1 MPDWKEEIRK
11 RLANLNLDPTREA
24 EIIDQLSQHLEDSY
38 QELLY
43 SGMSETEARRA
54 ALAEVS
60 ESDLLERELRRVTRT
75 TNPEPTVLGANKAG
89 NILAGVGQ
97 DLRYAVRMLGKHP
110 SFTFVAVLTLALG
123 IGANTAIFS
132 VCNAVLFKPL
142 PYAEPDRIV
151 MLSERQRDGKP
162 SDVAPANFVDWRNGS
177 HSFTDMTAFR
187 VSSFASYFILG
198 GQSEASRLVGEDVS
212 WNFFSVLGV
221 RLMLGR
227 SFLPDEDR
235 PGHDRVAIL
244 SYAAWNERFGADRD
258 IAGKAI
264 TLDDES
270 YTVVG
275 VLPASFQFGSTAAD
289 FQARSQPDI
298 WVPLALDPQK
308 LHRNS
313 HILRVIARL
322 KPGVKPAQ
330 AQAELDVIAAN
341 LAQQY
346 PENNKDIGI
355 AAAPL
360 TDQVTGSV
368 RVALETLLGAVG
380 LVLLIACANVANLL
394 LSRAAA
400 RQKEMAVRIALG
412 ASRGRLAQQLLTES
426 LFLAGLG
433 GIAGFG
439 LALAAIAAL
448 TPQLPADLS
457 RAAGIAVDKRMLIFT
472 GVISLVTG
480 VLFGL
485 GPLFAARRENAGES
499 LKQNNRSASG
509 SQTRLR
515 SGLAVAQIAIAIILL
530 IGAGLMV
537 KSLWALMHVA
547 PGFHSENI
555 LTARLSLPRS
565 RYPDNRR
572 IAALEREVLEKL
584 HGTPGVQSAGF
595 ATYVPLSGSDNDWD
609 FLIEGRPPLPVG
621 THNMAKYRPVSAG
634 YFETIGI
641 PLLRGRSFTSADT
654 AEAPWVVV
662 INDSMAREYWPS
674 ENPIGRRLQVPGWP
688 RWGTVIGVVGDVL
701 HEGLDGAAK
710 AEMYLPVEQSLNIES
725 EPTIVV
731 RSEIP
736 TGAAAGELRAA
747 VSAID
752 PAIAVDRIETMQ
764 ELVSGS
770 VAQPRFRAMIL
781 ASFSLLALVMASIG
795 IYGVMN
801 YLVIQRTREFGIRLS
816 LGATPTDVL
825 RLVLGRAATLIG
837 AGTCVGLVGSA
848 FLVRLITK
856 LLFGTAPLDP
866 LTFAAV
872 PVLLAAVALAAS
884 YIPARRATKIDPL
897 AALRNE

>member
-1 MPDWKEEIRK
+1 MIVRRLGKLWARMRDTVRNEPRDLEFQAELEEHV
-11 RLANLNLDPTREA
+11 RLVAERYRRQGMTAEA
-24 EIIDQLSQHLEDSY
+24 AMLA
-38 QELLY
+38 
-43 SGMSETEARRA
+43 ARRQFGNTT
-54 ALAEVS
+54 
-60 ESDLLERELRRVTRT
+60 LLQE
-75 TNPEPTVLGANKAG
+75 
-89 NILAGVGQ
+89 
-97 DLRYAVRMLGKHP
+97 DLRAMQIIPAIESLRGDLTYAVRMLRRNPG
-110 SFTFVAVLTLALG
+110 FAATAVITLALG

-162 SDVAPANFVDWRNGS
+162 SNVAPANFVDWRNGS
-177 HSFTDMTAFR
+177 HSFTDMAAMR
-187 VSSFASYFILG
+187 ASSFASSFILG
-198 GQSEASRLVGEDVS
+198 GQSEASRLTGGDVS
-212 WNFFSVLGV
+212 SSFFSVLGV
-221 RLMLGR
+221 RFILGR
-227 SFLPDEDR
+227 NFLPDEDL

-244 SYAAWNERFGADRD
+244 SYAAWSKWFGADRD

-264 TLDDES
+264 TLDDKS

-275 VLPASFQFGSTAAD
+275 VLPADFQFGSTAAD
-289 FQARSQPDI
+289 FQARSQADV

-308 LHRNS
+308 LQRGAHML
-313 HILRVIARL
+313 HVIGRL
-322 KPGVKPAQ
+322 EPGVKLAQ
-330 AQAELDVIAAN
+330 AQAELNVIAAN

-346 PENNKDIGI
+346 PENNKEIGI
-355 AAAPL
+355 AAVPL

-394 LSRAAA
+394 LGRAAA

-412 ASRGRLAQQLLTES
+412 ASRWRLAQQLLTES

-433 GIAGFG
+433 GIAGFA

-457 RAAGIAVDKRMLIFT
+457 RAAGIAVDMRMLIFT
-472 GVISLVTG
+472 AVISLVTG
-480 VLFGL
+480 ILFGL

-499 LKQNNRSASG
+499 LKQNNRSATG
-509 SQTRLR
+509 IQTRLR

-537 KSLWALMHVA
+537 KSFWALLHVA
-547 PGFHSENI
+547 PGFRSESI

-572 IAALEREVLEKL
+572 IAALEGEVLESL
-584 HGTPGVQSAGF
+584 RGRPGVQSAGF
-595 ATYVPLSGSDNDWD
+595 ATYVPLSGLDNGWS

-621 THNMAKYRPVSAG
+621 TYNMAQYRPVSAG

-641 PLLRGRSFTSADT
+641 PLLRGRPFTSADT

-674 ENPIGRRLQVPGWP
+674 ENPIGQRLQASGGQPTW
-688 RWGTVIGVVGDVL
+688 RTVIGVVGDVL

-710 AEMYLPVEQSLNIES
+710 AEMYLPVEQAMNIES
-725 EPTIVV
+725 NPTIVV
-731 RSEIP
+731 RAETAP
-736 TGAAAGELRAA
+736 GAAAGELRGA

-764 ELVSGS
+764 QLVSGS
-770 VAQPRFRAMIL
+770 VAQPRFRTMIL
-781 ASFSLLALVMASIG
+781 AAFSLLALMMASIG

-816 LGATPTDVL
+816 LGATQTDVL

-837 AGTCVGLVGSA
+837 AGTCLGLVGSVL
-848 FLVRLITK
+848 LVRLITK

-872 PVLLAAVALAAS
+872 PVLLAAVALVAS
-884 YIPARRATKIDPL
+884 YIPARRATRIDPIV
-897 AALRNE
+897 ALRCE

>member
-1 MPDWKEEIRK
+1 MIVRRLGRLWARMRNTVRNEPRDLEFQAELEEHF
-11 RLANLNLDPTREA
+11 RLLAERYRRQGMTSEA
-24 EIIDQLSQHLEDSY
+24 AMLA
-38 QELLY
+38 
-43 SGMSETEARRA
+43 ARRQFGNTT
-54 ALAEVS
+54 
-60 ESDLLERELRRVTRT
+60 LLQE
-75 TNPEPTVLGANKAG
+75 
-89 NILAGVGQ
+89 
-97 DLRYAVRMLGKHP
+97 DLRAMQIIPAIDSLRGDLTYAVRMLRRNPG
-110 SFTFVAVLTLALG
+110 FAATAVVTLALG

-162 SDVAPANFVDWRNGS
+162 GNVAPANFVDWRNGS
-177 HSFTDMTAFR
+177 NSFTDVAAMRTP
-187 VSSFASYFILG
+187 SFASSFILG
-198 GQSEASRLVGEDVS
+198 GQNEASRLTGGDVS
-212 WNFFSVLGV
+212 SSFFSVLGV
-221 RLMLGR
+221 RFMLGR
-227 SFLPDEDR
+227 NFLPDEDL
-235 PGHDRVAIL
+235 PGHAHVAVL
-244 SYAAWNERFGADRD
+244 SYATWSERFGADRD
-258 IAGKAI
+258 IAGKTI
-264 TLDDES
+264 TLNDNS

-275 VLPASFQFGSTAAD
+275 VLPADFKFGSTAAD
-289 FQARSQPDI
+289 FQAGSQPDI

-308 LHRNS
+308 LQRGAHMLN
-313 HILRVIARL
+313 VIARL
-322 KPGVKPAQ
+322 APGVTLAQ
-330 AQAELDVIAAN
+330 AQAELNVIAAN
-341 LAQQY
+341 LARQY

-355 AAAPL
+355 AAVPL
-360 TDQVTGSV
+360 ADQVTGSV

-394 LSRAAA
+394 LGRTAA

-412 ASRGRLAQQLLTES
+412 ASRWRLARQLLTES
-426 LFLAGLG
+426 LLLAGLG
-433 GIAGFG
+433 GIAGFA
-439 LALAAIAAL
+439 LALAAIEAL

-457 RAAGIAVDKRMLIFT
+457 RAAGIAVDMRMLIFT
-472 GVISLVTG
+472 AAISLLTG
-480 VLFGL
+480 ILFGL
-485 GPLFAARRENAGES
+485 VPLFATCREKAGES
-499 LKQNNRSASG
+499 LKQNNRFASG
-509 SQTRLR
+509 IQTRLR

-537 KSLWALMHVA
+537 KSFWALLHVA
-547 PGFHSENI
+547 PGFRSDSI

-572 IAALEREVLEKL
+572 IAALEGDVLESL
-584 HGTPGVQSAGF
+584 RGRPGVQSAGF
-595 ATYVPLSGSDNDWD
+595 ATYVPLSGFENGWS

-621 THNMAKYRPVSAG
+621 TYNMAQYRPASAG
-634 YFETIGI
+634 YFEAIGI

-654 AEAPWVVV
+654 PEAPWVVV

-674 ENPIGRRLQVPGWP
+674 ENPIGQRIQASGGQPKWR
-688 RWGTVIGVVGDVL
+688 TVIGVVGDVL

-710 AEMYLPVEQSLNIES
+710 PEMYLPVEQAMNIES
-725 EPTIVV
+725 GPTIVV
-731 RSEIP
+731 RAESAP
-736 TGAAAGELRAA
+736 GAAAGELRAA

-764 ELVSGS
+764 QLVSGS
-770 VAQPRFRAMIL
+770 VAQPRFRTVIL
-781 ASFSLLALVMASIG
+781 AAFSLLALVMAAIG

-837 AGTCVGLVGSA
+837 AGTCLGLIGSA
-848 FLVRLITK
+848 LLVRLITN

-884 YIPARRATKIDPL
+884 YVPARRATRIDPIV
-897 AALRNE
+897 ALRCE